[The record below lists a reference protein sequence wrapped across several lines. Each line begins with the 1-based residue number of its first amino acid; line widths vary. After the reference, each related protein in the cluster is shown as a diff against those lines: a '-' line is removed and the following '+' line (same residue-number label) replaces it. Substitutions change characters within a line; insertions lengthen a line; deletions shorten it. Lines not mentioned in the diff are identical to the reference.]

1 MPPQEIQEIYNHTVQ
16 QVLDL
21 TGIFVFAVAGALM
34 AVRKN
39 FDVIG
44 IVLLAEVTA
53 LGGGVIRD
61 LMIGDVPPA
70 AFRDLGYFVTPLFA
84 AFLVFFLHPQVERI
98 SAAIDIFDAAGLGLF
113 CVTGT
118 AKAFA
123 YGLGPVQATALGVTT
138 AVGGG
143 AIRDVL
149 ANEVPM
155 LLRWDR
161 EIYTVP
167 AVLGAGLVAVL
178 IETENFNA
186 ATASCAV
193 VFAFGFRV
201 LALRR
206 NWRAPRAW
214 RRNSEVSEKSG

>member
-1 MPPQEIQEIYNHTVQ
+1 
-16 QVLDL
+16 VLDL
-21 TGIFVFAVAGALM
+21 TGIFVFAVSGALM

-61 LMIGDVPPA
+61 LIIGDVPPA
-70 AFRDLGYFVTPLFA
+70 AFRDLGYFSTPLLA
-84 AFLVFFLHPQVERI
+84 AAVVFFFHPQAQKI
-98 SAAIDIFDAAGLGLF
+98 TGTIDVFDAAGLGLF

-123 YGLGPVQATALGVTT
+123 YGLGPVQAAALGVTT

-149 ANEVPM
+149 ARDIPM

-167 AVLGAGLVAVL
+167 ALLGAGLVAVL
-178 IETENFNA
+178 VKTDHFNA
-186 ATASCAV
+186 YTATAAA
-193 VFAFGFRV
+193 VFAFFFRV
-201 LALRR
+201 LALWRG
-206 NWRAPRAW
+206 WRAPRAW
-214 RRNSEVSEKSG
+214 RRNSSVYAKYE

>member
-1 MPPQEIQEIYNHTVQ
+1 MPPQEIQEIYNHNVQ

-61 LMIGDVPPA
+61 LIIGDVPPA
-70 AFRDLGYFVTPLFA
+70 AFRDLGYFSTPLFA
-84 AFLVFFLHPQVERI
+84 AGLVFFLHPQVERI
-98 SAAIDIFDAAGLGLF
+98 SRTIDIFDAAGLGLF

-123 YGLGPVQATALGVTT
+123 YGLGPVQATALGITT

-149 ANEVPM
+149 AREVPV

-167 AVLGAGLVAVL
+167 ALVGAAAVAVL
-178 IETENFNA
+178 VETGQFNA
-186 ATASCAV
+186 YTATAAAI
-193 VFAFGFRV
+193 FAFAFRV
-201 LALRR
+201 LALHKG
-206 NWRAPRAW
+206 WRAPRAW
-214 RRNSEVSEKSG
+214 RRNSEVRGDFD

>member
-1 MPPQEIQEIYNHTVQ
+1 MPPQEIQEIYSHTVQ

-21 TGIFVFAVAGALM
+21 TGIFVFAVAGALT

-44 IVLLAEVTA
+44 IVVLAEVTA

-61 LMIGDVPPA
+61 LIIGDVPPA

-98 SAAIDIFDAAGLGLF
+98 YAAIDIFDAAGLGLF

-123 YGLGPVQATALGVTT
+123 YGLGPVQAAALGITT

-167 AVLGAGLVAVL
+167 AMLGAGLVALLV
-178 IETENFNA
+178 ETDSLNA
-186 ATASCAV
+186 FTATCAA
-193 VFAFGFRV
+193 VFAFAFRV
-201 LALRR
+201 LALRY

-214 RRNSEVSEKSG
+214 RRNSEVFEKYE

>member
-61 LMIGDVPPA
+61 LIIGDVPPA
-70 AFRDLGYFVTPLFA
+70 AFDDLGYFVTPLFA
-84 AFLVFFLHPQVERI
+84 AGLVFFLHPQVERI
-98 SAAIDIFDAAGLGLF
+98 SRTIDIFDAAGLGLF

-149 ANEVPM
+149 AREVPM

-167 AVLGAGLVAVL
+167 ALVGAALVALLV
-178 IETENFNA
+178 ETDSLNA
-186 ATASCAV
+186 FTATAAA

-206 NWRAPRAW
+206 GWRAPRAW
-214 RRNSEVSEKSG
+214 RRDSAVRETFD

>member
-1 MPPQEIQEIYNHTVQ
+1 MPPAEISQIYSDTVQ

-61 LMIGDVPPA
+61 LIIGAVPPA
-70 AFRDLGYFVTPLFA
+70 AFTDIGYFSTPLA
-84 AFLVFFLHPQVERI
+84 AAAVVFFLHPQVERI
-98 SAAIDIFDAAGLGLF
+98 SGAIDVFDAAGLGLF

-123 YGLGPVQATALGVTT
+123 YGLGPVQAAALGVTT

-149 ANEVPM
+149 AREIPM

-167 AVLGAGLVAVL
+167 ALLGAGLVAVL
-178 IETENFNA
+178 IETDTFNA
-186 ATASCAV
+186 VTATFAAL
-193 VFAFGFRV
+193 FAFGFRV
-201 LALRR
+201 LAIWRG
-206 NWRAPRAW
+206 WRAPRAW
-214 RRNSEVSEKSG
+214 RRNSAVFEHYE